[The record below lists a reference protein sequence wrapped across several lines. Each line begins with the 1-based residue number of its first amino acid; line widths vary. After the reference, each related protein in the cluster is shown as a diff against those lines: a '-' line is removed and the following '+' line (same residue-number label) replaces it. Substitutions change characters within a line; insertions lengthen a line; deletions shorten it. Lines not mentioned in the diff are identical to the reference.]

1 MVFLDRRFTHTI
13 DIYITAPSCSVCFLF
28 RLGFSRGVVE
38 CIHQFRRTVNE
49 VQARDRLAVPSRMGY
64 CSELRRSPSHRHM
77 PKMQVGTC
85 PPPRARASHRG
96 MYFTSK
102 PPLLPLL
109 HCSYTTFFN
118 HSARC
123 PTVCDRYDRDFLQL
137 YAEQSDNTTPA
148 IYPCFELPFSCLPFK
163 LLLLSILKVV
173 IWDWETVWV
182 PR

>member
-1 MVFLDRRFTHTI
+1 
-13 DIYITAPSCSVCFLF
+13 
-28 RLGFSRGVVE
+28 
-38 CIHQFRRTVNE
+38 
-49 VQARDRLAVPSRMGY
+49 
-64 CSELRRSPSHRHM
+64 
-77 PKMQVGTC
+77 MQVGTC
-85 PPPRARASHRG
+85 PRARASHRG

-182 PR
+182 PRQKVNDKQRPGDTICDAPVISVIPLPWYAAPSLQRNGHWQKVIQ